1 MVIMY
6 GKWRPSSLFLFI
18 FKYITLDQIRHT
30 KNQPEDV
37 HVMKYTT
44 GVGNGDWR
52 DVMKASEK
60 KREEKMKQNQTKKY
74 TEGVGGVE
82 SKRRC

>member
-1 MVIMY
+1 
-6 GKWRPSSLFLFI
+6 
-18 FKYITLDQIRHT
+18 
-30 KNQPEDV
+30 
-37 HVMKYTT
+37 MKYTT
-44 GVGNGDWR
+44 GVGNGEWR